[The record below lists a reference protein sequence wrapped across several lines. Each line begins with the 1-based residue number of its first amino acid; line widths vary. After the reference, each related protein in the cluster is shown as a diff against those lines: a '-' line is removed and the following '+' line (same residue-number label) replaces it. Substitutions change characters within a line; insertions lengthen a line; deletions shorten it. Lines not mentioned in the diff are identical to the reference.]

1 MGKSKHRKDHKKK
14 VQAYKQK
21 QNRRTNV
28 MNSLFQEQL
37 VKMMEKNQE
46 LKTEG
51 TDDGGE

>member
-21 QNRRTNV
+21 QNRRTNK

-37 VKMMEKNQE
+37 AKMMENKQG
-46 LKTEG
+46 LKTED
-51 TDDGGE
+51 TDGGE